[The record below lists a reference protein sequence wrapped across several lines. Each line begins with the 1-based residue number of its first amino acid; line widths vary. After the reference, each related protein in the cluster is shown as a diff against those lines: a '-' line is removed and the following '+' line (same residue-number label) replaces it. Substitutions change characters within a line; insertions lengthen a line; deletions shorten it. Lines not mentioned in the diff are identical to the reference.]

1 MKKTLLTVLL
11 FCIPVALHGQ
21 SFAIKA
27 NAGSMGLGLEAAV
40 QLHDK
45 VNVRAGGNF
54 FGLSYLYETDADD
67 EFDLDA
73 SLNLSMFSALVDWH
87 PFDSGFRLTGGLV
100 YNNNSMNAGLLP
112 KQEYE
117 VGGDVYGPDEL
128 GTLDAEFTF
137 NAFAPYLALGFGNA
151 FTGSSFG
158 MNMDIGW
165 IFQGS
170 PNVAMKA
177 DGLLKPSAEQAP
189 QLQENMSWW
198 TGYPVFTLSFYY
210 RIN

>member
-1 MKKTLLTVLL
+1 MKTTLLTVLL
-11 FCIPVALHGQ
+11 LCIPVALHGQ

-27 NAGSMGLGLEAAV
+27 NAGTMGIGVEAAV
-40 QLHDK
+40 QLHEK

-54 FGLSYLYETDADD
+54 FSFSHLYETDDGD
-67 EFDLDA
+67 EFDVDA
-73 SLNLSMFSALVDWH
+73 ELNLSMFSALIDWH
-87 PFDSGFRLTGGLV
+87 PFASGLRLTGGLV
-100 YNNNSMNAGLLP
+100 YNNNTMGAGLLP
-112 KQEYE
+112 KQEYT

-128 GTLDAEFTF
+128 GALDAEFTF
-137 NAFAPYLALGFGNA
+137 NSIAPYLALGFGNP
-151 FTGSSFG
+151 FSGSRFG

-170 PNVAMKA
+170 PDVTMKA
-177 DGLLKPSAEQAP
+177 EGLLKPSAEQAP

-198 TGYPVFTLSFYY
+198 TGYPVLTLSFYY